1 VFEAGIT
8 GGTLLKCLPKLT
20 DVANTTVLMA
30 SDRASADLPEKL
42 ITGRQLI
49 YFREQFFKA
58 GTFNRRAISDGDAI
72 RYANAY
78 ATPEQLCAGNEFYRA
93 FPANERFN
101 SARVDTNNLPI
112 VLAGG
117 EHAFGKLIP
126 RVAEALRKHGCVTVM
141 IEVIENCGHYLVDEQ
156 PEAVAE
162 LIERS
167 ATGP

>member
-1 VFEAGIT
+1 
-8 GGTLLKCLPKLT
+8 
-20 DVANTTVLMA
+20 
-30 SDRASADLPEKL
+30 
-42 ITGRQLI
+42 
-49 YFREQFFKA
+49 
-58 GTFNRRAISDGDAI
+58 
-72 RYANAY
+72 
-78 ATPEQLCAGNEFYRA
+78 
-93 FPANERFN
+93 
-101 SARVDTNNLPI
+101 